1 MANEIKHPDDS
12 LREETGA
19 LGERV
24 KGAAKDAA
32 GAVLG
37 NEQLEREGERENAEG
52 RRRQAENDAIAGPS
66 RSRTADSGWSNKNLV
81 TGLIRQPGGSREG
94 VSGLDYASRIQVR

>member
-1 MANEIKHPDDS
+1 MANEIEHPDDS

-66 RSRTADSGWSNKNLV
+66 RSAHGGLRLV
-81 TGLIRQPGGSREG
+81 EQEPGDRVVRQPGGSREG